1 MPTVSVKTSILR
13 EAPIAA
19 PGRLLRVLGV
29 GFGLAVTVGNTI
41 GAGILRTPGEV
52 AAHLPNPLLFIS
64 VWLLGGL
71 YALLC
76 SFSIAEIATMLPQS
90 GGHYIYARYTFGDYP
105 GFIVGW
111 CDWLSNCGATA
122 AVSMIVGE
130 YCGLLFPALAGK
142 SRELAA
148 LVVIVFGL
156 LQWRG
161 IHWGS
166 GVQQVTSLLKAL
178 GFTALTVACF
188 VTAHRL
194 LPPAAALPVPHGWA
208 LLAAVILS
216 LQAAIYTYDGWT
228 GVIYFSE
235 EVHDPARDIPRSMF
249 GGIFAV
255 ISIYVLLNIALLH
268 VLPVG
273 RMAGDPLP
281 LGTAARL
288 IWGAHADTVV
298 QVLVIVS
305 MLSAIN
311 AYELMSC
318 RTIFAMS
325 RDGLFPRAAN
335 RVNRGG
341 TPDIALL
348 LSSIACTLFIASG
361 TFEQVIAVMA
371 FFFVFNYV
379 AGLSAVLVLRRREP
393 HHERPYRAW
402 GYPWTTAAALCGSLT
417 FLGGAVY
424 SDRRNSIF
432 ALIVLAASYP
442 VFLLITSIGQEP
454 LFSFQGRIRRS
465 RFWCAQL
472 LLLSIGIGLVVVA
485 PVAIDRG
492 DSAAALFAVLRLL
505 LGVPIAWVALATYAR
520 RWHDAG
526 MSAWMNLTLF
536 IPLINIVSAIICGC
550 LPGTIGPNKYGDD
563 PRGVLPPQP
572 TPQSGQQDFKS
583 S

>member
-1 MPTVSVKTSILR
+1 MPSVSGEVSNNPVTTVVN
-13 EAPIAA
+13 A
-19 PGRLLRVLGV
+19 GRLLRVLGV
-29 GFGLAVTVGNTI
+29 SFGLAVTIGNTI

-52 AAHLPNPLLFIS
+52 AAHLPHPLLFVS

-76 SFSIAEIATMLPQS
+76 SFSIAEIATLLPQS
-90 GGHYIYARYTFGDYP
+90 GGHYVYARYTFGDYP

-111 CDWLSNCGATA
+111 SDWLSNCGSMS

-130 YCGLLFPALAGK
+130 YAGLLWPGMAGRSRTLAV
-142 SRELAA
+142 

-161 IHWGS
+161 IQWGS
-166 GVQQVTSLLKAL
+166 GVQQITSLLKAL
-178 GFTALTVACF
+178 GFTALVIACF
-188 VTAHRL
+188 VTTRHA
-194 LPPAAALPVPHGWA
+194 LPPETALAIPHGWT
-208 LLAAVILS
+208 LLAAAILS

-235 EVHDPARDIPRSMF
+235 EVHDPGRDIPRSMF

-255 ISIYVLLNIALLH
+255 ISIYVLLNVALLH
-268 VLPVG
+268 VLPIG
-273 RMAGDPLP
+273 RIAGDPLP

-318 RTIFAMS
+318 RTIFVMS
-325 RDGLFPRAAN
+325 RDGLFPRFVN

-348 LSSIACTLFIASG
+348 LSSIVGILFISSG
-361 TFEQVIAVMA
+361 TFEEVIAVMA

-379 AGLSAVLVLRRREP
+379 VGLTAVLVLRRREP
-393 HHERPYRAW
+393 NRERPYRAW
-402 GYPWTTAAALCGSLT
+402 GYPWTTLAGLCGSLA
-417 FLGGAVY
+417 FLFGAIY

-432 ALIVLAASYP
+432 ALVVLAASYP
-442 VFLLITSIGQEP
+442 VFLLVKK
-454 LFSFQGRIRRS
+454 R
-465 RFWCAQL
+465 
-472 LLLSIGIGLVVVA
+472 
-485 PVAIDRG
+485 
-492 DSAAALFAVLRLL
+492 AA
-505 LGVPIAWVALATYAR
+505 
-520 RWHDAG
+520 
-526 MSAWMNLTLF
+526 
-536 IPLINIVSAIICGC
+536 
-550 LPGTIGPNKYGDD
+550 
-563 PRGVLPPQP
+563 
-572 TPQSGQQDFKS
+572 S